1 MHRIAIVGGGTGG
14 TVLANRLAS
23 ELQTEIETDEVEVR
37 LITADPNHVYKPTF
51 LYVPFGKKTVDD
63 AKRPIEELVDRR
75 VTLMTDEVIGVDT
88 DQNRL
93 SFADRTTSL
102 HYDQLVLATGAT
114 LEPEAVPGLAEGGH
128 HFYGLAGAERL
139 RDELADFTEGHLV
152 LSVVGVPH
160 MCPAAPVEFTL
171 MVDAWLRERDRRE
184 DVEITYTYPINRV
197 HGLESVAD
205 WATDLFEKR
214 DIGLET
220 FFNVDEVDP
229 DAEVIETV
237 EGTELE
243 YDLLVAIPS
252 HRGSDLVTDAGL
264 GEDGWVDVDRH
275 TLEATAAK
283 SVYAIGDVADVPASK
298 AGSVVHYEAG
308 VVADRI
314 ASRARGET
322 PTATYDGKTVCF
334 LEAGM
339 DEATFIEFEY
349 GEEPYVREPSNPL
362 HWAKLGY
369 NESYWLTASF
379 GPKLAEV
386 SNSDIAFA
394 SGLMAILG
402 IVSVVYR

>member
-23 ELQTEIETDEVEVR
+23 ELRTEIEDGEVEVR

-63 AKRPIEELVDRR
+63 ATRPIEELIDSR
-75 VTLMTDEVIGVDT
+75 VTLTIDEVT
-88 DQNRL
+88 DVNTDRNRL
-93 SFADRTTSL
+93 SLADRTTSL
-102 HYDQLVLATGAT
+102 RYDQLVLATGAT

-128 HFYGLAGAERL
+128 HFYGPDGAEAL
-139 RDELADFTEGHLV
+139 RDELAEFTEGHLV

-171 MVDAWLRERDRRE
+171 MVDDWLRERGRRA
-184 DVEITYTYPINRV
+184 DVDITYTYPINRA
-197 HGLESVAD
+197 HGLESIAD
-205 WATDLFEKR
+205 WATDRFEER
-214 DIGLET
+214 GIDVET
-220 FFNVDEVDP
+220 FFNVDEIDP
-229 DAEVIETV
+229 ESEVVETV

-243 YDLLVAIPS
+243 YDLFVAIPP
-252 HRGSDLVTDAGL
+252 HRGSDLVADAGL
-264 GEDGWVDVDRH
+264 GDDGWVDVDRH
-275 TLEATAAK
+275 TLEATATED
-283 SVYAIGDVADVPASK
+283 VYAIGDAADVPTSK
-298 AGSVVHYEAG
+298 AGSVAHYEAG

-314 ASRARGET
+314 ASRARGQT

-349 GEEPYVREPSNPL
+349 GEEPYVREPSKPL

-369 NESYWLTASF
+369 NESYWLTAR
-379 GPKLAEV
+379 
-386 SNSDIAFA
+386 
-394 SGLMAILG
+394 GLL
-402 IVSVVYR
+402 